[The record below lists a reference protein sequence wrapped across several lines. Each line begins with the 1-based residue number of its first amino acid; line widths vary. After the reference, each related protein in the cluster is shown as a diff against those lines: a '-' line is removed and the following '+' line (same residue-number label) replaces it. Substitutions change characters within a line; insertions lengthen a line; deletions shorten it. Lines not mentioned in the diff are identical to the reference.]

1 MTISLEHPP
10 FLRIASDLADHGWSQ
25 QTIFLPDGLTQALA
39 QECQARALAGALTPA
54 GTGRGA
60 NAQVREGIRGDAI
73 HWLEPGQS
81 EPTDRYLGIMDSLRQ
96 SLNQALYLG
105 LEDFESH
112 YACYPPGAYY
122 KRHLDRFD
130 DDDRRSVSTV
140 LYLNQAW
147 LPEDGGQLRLYLP
160 SERQHEVVPTGG
172 ALVVFLS
179 DQIPHEVLPAR
190 RERLSLTGWFRRRGT
205 SPI

>member
-1 MTISLEHPP
+1 MTISLDHPL

-25 QTIFLPDGLTQALA
+25 QTIFLPDTLTQALA

-54 GTGRGA
+54 ATGRGA

-73 HWLEPGQS
+73 QWLEPGQS
-81 EPTDRYLGIMDSLRQ
+81 EPTDRYLGIMDSLRR

-112 YACYPPGAYY
+112 YACYPPGACY
-122 KRHLDRFD
+122 KRHLDRFN

-147 LPEDGGQLRLYLP
+147 FAEDGGQLRLYLP
-160 SERQHEVVPTGG
+160 HERQHEVVPTGG

-190 RERLSLTGWFRRRGT
+190 RERLSLTGWFRRRGA
-205 SPI
+205 SPL